1 MGDSGAHSS
10 VTGSRDIWDRVLGGC
25 GAPHQDMG
33 DGVPAQDTVDV
44 RDMGDTEATGSA
56 DALESDLSHG

>member
-1 MGDSGAHSS
+1 MGDSGARSS
-10 VTGSRDIWDRVLGGC
+10 VTGSQDIGDHLL
-25 GAPHQDMG
+25 G
-33 DGVPAQDTVDV
+33 DGGAQRQEIGDCVPVQETVDV